1 MIKTLQFTLI
11 LLLISPI
18 LSFSQQNSDE
28 WRIEGP
34 RIGIDLSRF
43 LLPTMQ
49 SGNRHGWE
57 IQGDIPYKG
66 NFFPTVELGMQWF
79 DDKESSFHYLSNG
92 AYGRLGMDVNITKFE
107 SLKDHDILFVG
118 IRYGFSQFNE
128 QVNEITYSNYWGSLT
143 TSSPKIPISAHWAE
157 IVFGMKGE
165 IASNLF
171 LGWSLRA
178 KFPIVQTNDPNI
190 TPYIVPGIGKTT
202 GTTPAD
208 FSFTVSYRFPLFK
221 TKKLPKPIKVGGVK
235 HPNAGNEEEPGYQQ
249 NQQNQ
254 QGQGTL
260 RR

>member
-1 MIKTLQFTLI
+1 MIKTLQFILI
-11 LLLISPI
+11 LLLISPV
-18 LSFSQQNSDE
+18 LCFSQQKSDE

-43 LLPTMQ
+43 LLPSFQ

-57 IQGDIPYKG
+57 IQGDIPYHG
-66 NFFPTVELGMQWF
+66 NLFPTVELGMQWF
-79 DDKESSFHYLSNG
+79 DDKESTFHYLSNG

-107 SLKDHDILFVG
+107 SLKDNDILFVG
-118 IRYGFSQFNE
+118 FRYGFSQFNE
-128 QVNEITYSNYWGSLT
+128 QVNEITYSNYWGSLV
-143 TSSPKIPISAHWAE
+143 TSTPKRPISAHWAE

-171 LGWSLRA
+171 LGWSLRG
-178 KFPIVQTNDPNI
+178 KFPIVQTNDPGI

-202 GTTPAD
+202 GTTPVD

-235 HPNAGNEEEPGYQQ
+235 HPGTEQEQQELQQQQQQ
-249 NQQNQ
+249 NP
-254 QGQGTL
+254 GGL